1 VTTFEEEFG
10 LKATAI
16 NGTHGGCTSEIM
28 AVKIYYKFKNQ

>member
-10 LKATAI
+10 LMVTAI

-28 AVKIYYKFKNQ
+28 AVREYYKFKSR